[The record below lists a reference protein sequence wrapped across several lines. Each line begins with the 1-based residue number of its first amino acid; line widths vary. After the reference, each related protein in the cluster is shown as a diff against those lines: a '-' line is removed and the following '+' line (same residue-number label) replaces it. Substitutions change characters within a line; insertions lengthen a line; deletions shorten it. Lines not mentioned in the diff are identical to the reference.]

1 MMSYMPP
8 AVSDVVSITRFLLTL
23 LCCLVS
29 ESVNSRV
36 DAIYDMV
43 LIIVFVVKEHLVG
56 ARAVQM

>member
-1 MMSYMPP
+1 MMSYIPR
-8 AVSDVVSITRFLLTL
+8 AVSDVVSIASFLLT

-29 ESVNSRV
+29 ESVKGRV

-43 LIIVFVVKEHLVG
+43 LVIVFVVKGHLVG